1 MTPQAMPY
9 CAHHNCTWIKDML
22 AHVQIHRVSEFS
34 TSGSGDNVS
43 VFWEPDLSSFTD
55 PFAIHSPTN
64 TQAIVHAPSPLQE
77 FLTPPSSST
86 GSPDAQIPMRP
97 LDATDVLH
105 ESESPPVTI
114 IQVVPKNEEK
124 RFHTSRARRGGAP
137 FQQFRIE
144 LAKVVRENHKTHW
157 KVWKD
162 VHKTIMKKDSD
173 IVQPDEQ
180 KEDENITAGASCV
193 SGDAIEAQASQTTG
207 MSTRQIRKRKI
218 NDVNGN
224 HGSDTDENI
233 LFPNPVPTVVK
244 RICRERTGTDW
255 QTVLDIVNIESVDLA
270 RGHPG
275 LGYVGAPT
283 DDQEHRYLR
292 VGYYDTT
299 SV

>member
-34 TSGSGDNVS
+34 TSGSGDDVS
-43 VFWEPDLSSFTD
+43 VFWEPDLSFFTD

-105 ESESPPVTI
+105 ESESPPV
-114 IQVVPKNEEK
+114 QSFRLFPKT
-124 RFHTSRARRGGAP
+124 RRRG
-137 FQQFRIE
+137 FIR
-144 LAKVVRENHKTHW
+144 LAHDVERKSS
-157 KVWKD
+157 VWKD

-180 KEDENITAGASCV
+180 KEDENITAGAGCV
-193 SGDAIEAQASQTTG
+193 GGDAIEAQASQTTG

-224 HGSDTDENI
+224 HGSDTDENV

>member
-34 TSGSGDNVS
+34 TSGSGDDVS
-43 VFWEPDLSSFTD
+43 
-55 PFAIHSPTN
+55 
-64 TQAIVHAPSPLQE
+64 
-77 FLTPPSSST
+77 
-86 GSPDAQIPMRP
+86 
-97 LDATDVLH
+97 
-105 ESESPPVTI
+105 
-114 IQVVPKNEEK
+114 VVPKNEEK
-124 RFHTSRARRGGAP
+124 RFHTSRARRGG
-137 FQQFRIE
+137 
-144 LAKVVRENHKTHW
+144 ENHKTHW

-180 KEDENITAGASCV
+180 KEDENITAGAGCV
-193 SGDAIEAQASQTTG
+193 GGDAIEAQASQTTG

-224 HGSDTDENI
+224 HGSDTDENV

-255 QTVLDIVNIESVDLA
+255 QTVLDIVKYGEEQQMS
-270 RGHPG
+270 RKG
-275 LGYVGAPT
+275 
-283 DDQEHRYLR
+283 
-292 VGYYDTT
+292 
-299 SV
+299 